1 MSCVYPEQCPCP
13 SCIPVPS
20 NCSNVITPTGGRCNC
35 PFCGGIHTYLV
46 KCIIDSIDCPIEGQ
60 EYQQH
65 VSCPKTCDNPHLLCT
80 TEDLPGCGCPNNQV
94 IDETNNRCVHID
106 NCPS

>member
-1 MSCVYPEQCPCP
+1 MQLSILWRY
-13 SCIPVPS
+13 SY
-20 NCSNVITPTGGRCNC
+20 
-35 PFCGGIHTYLV
+35 HTRRIESF
-46 KCIIDSIDCPIEGQ
+46 IIVSIDCPIEGQ
-60 EYQQH
+60 EYQLQA
-65 VSCPKTCDNPHLLCT
+65 SCPKTCDNPHLLCT